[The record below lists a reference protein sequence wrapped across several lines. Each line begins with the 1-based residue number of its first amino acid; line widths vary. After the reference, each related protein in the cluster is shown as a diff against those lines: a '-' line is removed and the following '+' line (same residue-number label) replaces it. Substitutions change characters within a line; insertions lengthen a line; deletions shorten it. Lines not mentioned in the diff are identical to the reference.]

1 MTPIMNFKPKIGSDN
16 LADFELCVNLLS
28 MALKPVDSA
37 SIGLGGAARLV
48 EKHHI
53 SGSGM
58 KAPEIRNF
66 HQFCCDELMNRYV
79 SIFIYI
85 YIDTCIK

>member
-58 KAPEIRNF
+58 KAPEIRCTWGCTLVPAGISISF
-66 HQFCCDELMNRYV
+66 AVMN
-79 SIFIYI
+79 
-85 YIDTCIK
+85 